1 MVLGEEDSLE
11 LNHVDDDDE
20 EDGEHR
26 DDNDDGT
33 IISLSLATIFSE
45 RGESL
50 GFFCSIKM
58 SFAKM
63 RKIIQFEK
71 KVKKADLK
79 IFT

>member
-33 IISLSLATIFSE
+33 IISLSLATIFF
-45 RGESL
+45 RKGRKYDT
-50 GFFCSIKM
+50 FCSIKI
-58 SFAKM
+58 SSSKM
-63 RKIIQFEK
+63 RKIIQSRK

>member
-33 IISLSLATIFSE
+33 IISLSLATIFS
-45 RGESL
+45 G
-50 GFFCSIKM
+50 
-58 SFAKM
+58 
-63 RKIIQFEK
+63 RKSDFLQHQNVYCQNEK
-71 KVKKADLK
+71 NHSTLEK
-79 IFT
+79 IEEG